1 MALPNLIVS
10 AVAEWNGKA
19 LNKGTTQISKFNKT
33 VMGLGRTLGVT
44 FSAAALLG
52 YSKKAVSAF
61 GEQIAEAKRLDTAL
75 RNLGFNFATA
85 EAEGYI
91 DTVEKVTGINRDQ
104 LQPSFIELAQVTG
117 STTFAQNMLNTALD
131 VSAGTGMDLASA
143 TKILS
148 QAYVGNYKGLKQL
161 NLGYTNA
168 ELATKSYL
176 EVEKLIADQYAGQS
190 KNAAD
195 SYEGSLNRLKIA
207 AEQASEQIGQ
217 ALVSSLATSSGG
229 MDKLIDK
236 VDNAADSVAG
246 LITNFGVL
254 SKDLKDFFSDLP
266 GAGVLENLFRG
277 TRNYLGKLSIGNLR
291 NLVDQVKGRQGGFP
305 QGVPQDLKNLQ
316 ANAEKA
322 KMDKEALRR
331 QKELLALQKKA
342 ELAKK
347 NEISLNKAAA
357 QFDTTRISIAAALRA
372 TYDKETRLRLEAMM
386 AIEDEDG
393 TKALDRIEQLGILT
407 KAKQAEKLNGL
418 KGITETELLGLNETL
433 MAELSKIE
441 ATKDAKIKA
450 INASGA
456 DQAAKDATKLAAI
469 NAADAAEAQAFA
481 KYNDALTKQGG
492 LNDLSFYSKKTQI
505 STLEILELASIETTT
520 AAQLVADEIA
530 LAAGL
535 KTVEEIAAARK
546 EAQLADDAAMAEAEA
561 ARKAAEDQATSDYFA
576 GLKTK
581 TDAALLAEQDITTAT
596 LQGITTVS
604 AAKAESNV
612 LAIDGVG
619 SLAAAEAEANVAAL
633 TADADLTTAKL
644 DSIATVAAAQAEA
657 NASAIAGV
665 AALATAIR
673 SIPPY
678 PIYTPPPAAAIP
690 SPSYGEE
697 MPGFINLPPDFYV
710 DPGLVNP
717 GGGLGNTY
725 TVTINAG
732 AIASQDE
739 FSALLQETIQELN
752 RKGDPLFT
760 AGVA

>member
-1 MALPNLIVS
+1 
-10 AVAEWNGKA
+10 
-19 LNKGTTQISKFNKT
+19 
-33 VMGLGRTLGVT
+33 
-44 FSAAALLG
+44 
-52 YSKKAVSAF
+52 
-61 GEQIAEAKRLDTAL
+61 
-75 RNLGFNFATA
+75 
-85 EAEGYI
+85 
-91 DTVEKVTGINRDQ
+91 
-104 LQPSFIELAQVTG
+104 
-117 STTFAQNMLNTALD
+117 
-131 VSAGTGMDLASA
+131 
-143 TKILS
+143 
-148 QAYVGNYKGLKQL
+148 
-161 NLGYTNA
+161 
-168 ELATKSYL
+168 
-176 EVEKLIADQYAGQS
+176 
-190 KNAAD
+190 
-195 SYEGSLNRLKIA
+195 
-207 AEQASEQIGQ
+207 
-217 ALVSSLATSSGG
+217 
-229 MDKLIDK
+229 
-236 VDNAADSVAG
+236 
-246 LITNFGVL
+246 
-254 SKDLKDFFSDLP
+254 
-266 GAGVLENLFRG
+266 
-277 TRNYLGKLSIGNLR
+277 
-291 NLVDQVKGRQGGFP
+291 
-305 QGVPQDLKNLQ
+305 
-316 ANAEKA
+316 
-322 KMDKEALRR
+322 MDKEALRR

>member
-1 MALPNLIVS
+1 MANLPNLIVS

-19 LNKGTTQISKFNKT
+19 LTKGTTQISKFNKT

-52 YSKKAVSAF
+52 YSKKAVAAY

-104 LQPSFIELAQVTG
+104 LQPSFIQLAQVTG
-117 STTFAQNMLNTALD
+117 STTYAQNMLNTALD
-131 VSAGTGMDLASA
+131 ISAGTGMDLASA

-161 NLGYTNA
+161 NLGLTNA

-217 ALVSSLATSSGG
+217 SLVAALSTSSGG

-236 VDNAADSVAG
+236 VDSASDSISG
-246 LITNFGVL
+246 LITNVSTL
-254 SKDLKDFFSDLP
+254 AKDLGDLFSGIP
-266 GAGVLENLFRG
+266 GAGVLENAFRG
-277 TRNYLGKLSIGNLR
+277 VKNYLGTFSIGNLR

-322 KMDKEALRR
+322 KMDKEAAKR

-347 NEISLNKAAA
+347 NELSLSKAAA

-418 KGITETELLGLNETL
+418 KGITETELSGLNTTL

-441 ATKDAKIKA
+441 SAKNAKLAA

-456 DQAAKDATKLAAI
+456 DQAAKDAAKLQAI
-469 NAADAAEAQAFA
+469 ADADAAEAAAFA

-546 EAQLADDAAMAEAEA
+546 AAQIADDEAIATAAA

-576 GLKTK
+576 GLRDKT
-581 TDAALLAEQDITTAT
+581 T
-596 LQGITTVS
+596 
-604 AAKAESNV
+604 
-612 LAIDGVG
+612 
-619 SLAAAEAEANVAAL
+619 AAL
-633 TADADLTTAKL
+633 TANTDLTTAKL
-644 DSIATVAAAQAEA
+644 NSIATVAAAEAEA

-665 AALATAIR
+665 EALATAIK

-678 PIYTPPPAAAIP
+678 PTWTPPPP
-690 SPSYGEE
+690 SE
-697 MPGFINLPPDFYV
+697 MPGAPFIETVPGSGLYPELPPSLGGLLGDMPTLPDLFDGLYI
-710 DPGLVNP
+710 DPTLVNP
-717 GGGLGNTY
+717 GGGAGNGGNY
-725 TVTINAG
+725 TITINAG

-739 FSALLQETIQELN
+739 FSALLQETIQGLN

-760 AGVA
+760 AGTS

>member
-1 MALPNLIVS
+1 MASVPNLIVS

-91 DTVEKVTGINRDQ
+91 DSIEKVTGVNRDQ

-161 NLGYTNA
+161 NLGLTNT
-168 ELATKSYL
+168 ELASKSYL
-176 EVEKLIADQYAGQS
+176 EVEKLIAEQYAGQS

-217 ALVSSLATSSGG
+217 SLVSALSTSSGG

-236 VDNAADSVAG
+236 VDGAADSVSG
-246 LITNFGVL
+246 LITNVAIL
-254 SKDLKDFFSDLP
+254 AKDLGDLFSNIP
-266 GAGVLENLFRG
+266 GAGVLGNIFRG
-277 TRNYLGKLSIGNLR
+277 VKNQLGKLSIGNLR
-291 NLVDQVKGRQGGFP
+291 NQVDILRGRQGGFP

-331 QKELLALQKKA
+331 QKEILALQKKA

-433 MAELSKIE
+433 MAELAKIE
-441 ATKDAKIKA
+441 ATKDAKIKS

-456 DQAAKDATKLAAI
+456 DQAAKDAAKLAAI
-469 NAADAAEAQAFA
+469 NAADAAEAEAFR
-481 KYNDALTKQGG
+481 KYSDALAKQGG

-505 STLEILELASIETTT
+505 STLEILELASIEKTQ
-520 AAQLVADEIA
+520 AAQLVADEISFK
-530 LAAGL
+530 AGI
-535 KTVEEIAAARK
+535 KTVEEIAAKRK
-546 EAQLADDAAMAEAEA
+546 EAQEADDKAMAESAA
-561 ARKAAEDQATSDYFA
+561 ARKALEDQATSDYFA
-576 GLKTK
+576 GLKSK
-581 TDAALLAEQDITTAT
+581 TEAALTANTENTTA
-596 LQGITTVS
+596 LLKGITTVS
-604 AAKAESNV
+604 DAETNANLSALKA
-612 LAIDGVG
+612 D
-619 SLAAAEAEANVAAL
+619 
-633 TADADLTTAKL
+633 TDLTTAKL
-644 DSIATVAAAQAEA
+644 NSIATVAEAEAQA
-657 NASAIAGV
+657 NAAAIAGV
-665 AALATAIR
+665 GALATAIR
-673 SIPPY
+673 SLPPY
-678 PIYTPPPAAAIP
+678 PTWTPPPAASVP
-690 SPSYGEE
+690 SLPSFEA
-697 MPGFINLPPDFYV
+697 MPDLGNGGGLYI

-717 GGGLGNTY
+717 GGGVGNNY

-760 AGVA
+760 AGIA

>member
-1 MALPNLIVS
+1 MASVPNLIVS

-91 DTVEKVTGINRDQ
+91 DSIEKVTGVNRDQ

-161 NLGYTNA
+161 NLGLTNT
-168 ELATKSYL
+168 ELASKSYL
-176 EVEKLIADQYAGQS
+176 EVEKLIAEQYAGQS

-217 ALVSSLATSSGG
+217 SLVAALSTSSGG

-236 VDNAADSVAG
+236 VDGAADSVSG
-246 LITNFGVL
+246 LITNVAVL
-254 SKDLKDFFSDLP
+254 AKDLGDLFSNIP
-266 GAGVLENLFRG
+266 GAGVLGNIFRG
-277 TRNYLGKLSIGNLR
+277 VKNQLGKLSIGNLR
-291 NLVDQVKGRQGGFP
+291 NQVDILRGRQGGFP

-316 ANAEKA
+316 ANAEKS

-347 NEISLNKAAA
+347 NELSLNKAAA

-433 MAELSKIE
+433 MAELAKIE

-456 DQAAKDATKLAAI
+456 DQAAKDAAKLAAI

-546 EAQLADDAAMAEAEA
+546 AAQIADDEAMATA
-561 ARKAAEDQATSDYFA
+561 AAAKKALEDQATSDYFA
-576 GLKTK
+576 SLKSK
-581 TDAALLAEQDITTAT
+581 T
-596 LQGITTVS
+596 
-604 AAKAESNV
+604 N
-612 LAIDGVG
+612 
-619 SLAAAEAEANVAAL
+619 AAL
-633 TADADLTTAKL
+633 TADTDLTTAKL
-644 DSIATVAAAQAEA
+644 NSIATVAEAEAQA

-665 AALATAIR
+665 EALATAIR

-678 PIYTPPPAAAIP
+678 PTWTPPPAGSMP
-690 SPSYGEE
+690 SLPSVENP
-697 MPGFINLPPDFYV
+697 PGISVYPDLPPSLGSLIDAPPLLDLGPDLYI
-710 DPGLVNP
+710 DPSLVNP

-739 FSALLQETIQELN
+739 FSALLQETIQDIV

-760 AGVA
+760 AGIA

>member
-1 MALPNLIVS
+1 MANLPNLIVS

-19 LNKGTTQISKFNKT
+19 LTKGTTQISKFNKT

-52 YSKKAVSAF
+52 YSKKAVAAY

-104 LQPSFIELAQVTG
+104 LQPSFIQLAQVTG
-117 STTFAQNMLNTALD
+117 STTYAQNMLNTALD
-131 VSAGTGMDLASA
+131 VSAGTGMDLAGA

-161 NLGYTNA
+161 NLGLTNA

-176 EVEKLIADQYAGQS
+176 EVEKLIAAQYAGQS

-217 ALVSSLATSSGG
+217 SLVAALSTSSGG

-236 VDNAADSVAG
+236 VDSASDSISG
-246 LITNFGVL
+246 LITNVSTL
-254 SKDLKDFFSDLP
+254 AKDLGDLFSGIP
-266 GAGVLENLFRG
+266 GAGVLENAFRG
-277 TRNYLGKLSIGNLR
+277 VKNYLGTFSIGNLR

-322 KMDKEALRR
+322 KMDKEAAKR

-347 NEISLNKAAA
+347 NELSLSKAAA

-418 KGITETELLGLNETL
+418 KGITETELSGLNTTL

-441 ATKDAKIKA
+441 SAKNAKLAA

-456 DQAAKDATKLAAI
+456 DQAAKDAAKLQAI
-469 NAADAAEAQAFA
+469 ADADAAEAAAFA

-546 EAQLADDAAMAEAEA
+546 AAQIADDEAMATAAA

-576 GLKTK
+576 GLRDKT
-581 TDAALLAEQDITTAT
+581 T
-596 LQGITTVS
+596 
-604 AAKAESNV
+604 
-612 LAIDGVG
+612 
-619 SLAAAEAEANVAAL
+619 AAL
-633 TADADLTTAKL
+633 TANTDLTTAKL
-644 DSIATVAAAQAEA
+644 NSIATMAAAEAEA

-665 AALATAIR
+665 EALATAIR

-678 PIYTPPPAAAIP
+678 PTWTPPPAA
-690 SPSYGEE
+690 S
-697 MPGFINLPPDFYV
+697 MPGAPFIETVPGSGLYPELPPSLGGLLGEIPPLFDLGPDLYI

-717 GGGLGNTY
+717 GNNSGGNY
-725 TVTINAG
+725 TITINAG

-739 FSALLQETIQELN
+739 FSALLQETIQDLN

-760 AGVA
+760 AGIS